1 MAELSACGD
10 KFDAWASEPAATPP
24 NKRPP
29 LGGRPPVMGG
39 RGKAG
44 GRQLGPVTG
53 SARASSTSKRIGL
66 V

>member
-1 MAELSACGD
+1 MAELSASGD

-29 LGGRPPVMGG
+29 LGGRPPIMGG
-39 RGKAG
+39 KRTN

-53 SARASSTSKRIGL
+53 SARASSHSKRVGL
-66 V
+66 Q